1 MQTFTPCHPEEMDAI
16 LMQFREGNE
25 DALKEVYRMFATN
38 LLFTARGIVKNE
50 QEAEDIVLDAFS
62 KCWHKRACFE
72 TLYKLKCYLYVVIK
86 HSCFHYMDKLKTKA
100 SSHREIYYISDEA
113 DGFVLEHMIK
123 AEMVERI
130 YKEINR
136 LPARARTMLNWLY
149 VDGLSN
155 TQIAQKMQIPVEH
168 VRVGK
173 SRALSQLRQALSGKL
188 A

>member
-1 MQTFTPCHPEEMDAI
+1 MEAI
-16 LMQFREGNE
+16 LMQFREGKE
-25 DALKEVYRMFATN
+25 EALKRIYSMFATN

-62 KCWHKRACFE
+62 KCWLKRECFE
-72 TLYKLKCYLYVVIK
+72 TLYKIKCYLYVVIK
-86 HSCFHYMDKLKTKA
+86 HACFHYVDKLKTKA
-100 SSHREIYYISDEA
+100 SSHREIFYISEEA

-130 YKEINR
+130 HKEINL
-136 LPARARTMLNWLY
+136 LPERARTMLNWLY

-168 VRVGK
+168 VRVNK
-173 SRALSQLRQALSGKL
+173 SRALNQLRQALSGKL